1 MACPGGC
8 IGGGGSPIPTNTEI
22 RLKRIDATYVEDKG
36 MALRKSHENP
46 AVAELYADFLKD
58 FGVFSH
64 FYKGLAHCV
73 LGEVDAATVEAFG
86 LKSAAYAV
94 LFFDK
99 TRKLV
104 GVQISK
110 NASEDGALKLS
121 RRRRSV
127 SLKAPQF
134 FEQYGLSFDEAQR
147 FDVGQDPSNKMLT
160 ISLKHIKRRR
170 GRRPK
175 KS

>member
-1 MACPGGC
+1 MPFEKYVPPQTSGVRPRA
-8 IGGGGSPIPTNTEI
+8 TI
-22 RLKRIDATYVEDKG
+22 RP
-36 MALRKSHENP
+36 S
-46 AVAELYADFLKD
+46 
-58 FGVFSH
+58 
-64 FYKGLAHCV
+64 GLISF
-73 LGEVDAATVEAFG
+73 DAATVEAFG

-110 NASEDGALKLS
+110 SANEDGALKLS

-134 FEQYGLSFDEAQR
+134 LEQYGLSFDEAQR